1 MPPKMLSIIGDSYN
15 EQPQQQEHKKLLCK
29 FQYYDMTETVELT
42 EEEVSGARKVMRVLE
57 DWSEEDIYFMVLPD
71 KVQDL
76 NQKIANMESLLQEL
90 KQERQNLIE
99 QQ

>member
-1 MPPKMLSIIGDSYN
+1 MLSLIGDSYN
-15 EQPQQQEHKKLLCK
+15 EPNETIEQPKPKKLLCK
-29 FQYYDMTETVELT
+29 FQYYDMHETVELT
-42 EEEVSGARKVMRVLE
+42 EEEISGVRKVMGVLE

-76 NQKIANMESLLQEL
+76 NQKITKTEQLLQEL
-90 KQERQNLIE
+90 KQERQTLIE

>member
-1 MPPKMLSIIGDSYN
+1 MLSLIGDSYN
-15 EQPQQQEHKKLLCK
+15 EPNETIEQPKPKKLLCK
-29 FQYYDMTETVELT
+29 FQYYDMSETIELT
-42 EEEVSGARKVMRVLE
+42 EEEISGARKVMGVLE

-76 NQKIANMESLLQEL
+76 NKMVADTERLLQEL
-90 KQERQNLIE
+90 KQERQKLIE

>member
-1 MPPKMLSIIGDSYN
+1 MLSLIGDSYN
-15 EQPQQQEHKKLLCK
+15 EPHETIEQPEKKKLLCK
-29 FQYYDMTETVELT
+29 FQYYDMHETIELT
-42 EEEVSGARKVMRVLE
+42 EEEISGARKVMGVLE

-76 NQKIANMESLLQEL
+76 NQKITDMESRIQEL
-90 KQERQNLIE
+90 KQERQQLIE